1 MKRAVCLTLT
11 LLVAASAATAQEM
24 KDAREILKKADAAT
38 KKVQTVQYE
47 ATYEGIGG
55 MKDKAMRVSGTA
67 ILSSTDPEKG
77 DSKMHF
83 EAKAQKPGQDEAM
96 TVQAGTDGTTWYGI
110 RPDQKKVTKGDGG
123 WAFGDASVA
132 TSLTMREYIHPEPF
146 SDEINADK
154 ADLQGIENV
163 AGEKCYKI
171 YVQYAQ
177 SMGESIWYFST
188 TDFLPRRVDRI
199 GKDDAGEIMGTALTL
214 KNVQVDPKF
223 TRDPFALVVPEGFEV
238 ETVSQPERPK
248 LLAVGTQAPDWTLQ
262 TPGGES
268 VSLNQLKG
276 SVVVMDFWATWCG
289 PCKAAMPHVQKLHEE
304 FKGKGVKIF
313 GVNTWERDGDP
324 VKYMKDNNYTYGLL
338 LEGDD
343 VATAYKVSGIP
354 TFYVI
359 DRDGKIAYI
368 GVGAGSPDALETAI
382 KKALENKEG

>member
-1 MKRAVCLTLT
+1 
-11 LLVAASAATAQEM
+11 
-24 KDAREILKKADAAT
+24 
-38 KKVQTVQYE
+38 
-47 ATYEGIGG
+47 
-55 MKDKAMRVSGTA
+55 
-67 ILSSTDPEKG
+67 
-77 DSKMHF
+77 
-83 EAKAQKPGQDEAM
+83 
-96 TVQAGTDGTTWYGI
+96 
-110 RPDQKKVTKGDGG
+110 
-123 WAFGDASVA
+123 
-132 TSLTMREYIHPEPF
+132 
-146 SDEINADK
+146 
-154 ADLQGIENV
+154 
-163 AGEKCYKI
+163 
-171 YVQYAQ
+171 
-177 SMGESIWYFST
+177 MGESIWYFST